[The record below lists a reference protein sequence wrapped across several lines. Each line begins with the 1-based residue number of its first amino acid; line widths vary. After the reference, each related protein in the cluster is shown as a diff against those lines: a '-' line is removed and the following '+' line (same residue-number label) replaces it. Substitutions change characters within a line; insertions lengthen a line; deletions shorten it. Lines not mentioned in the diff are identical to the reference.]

1 MNLIFFSV
9 RRNFKYKIK
18 LDFKSQDS
26 LHRPHSKCVNV
37 ISLCAVKVTVNNRC
51 AVCWSIAPGVVEME
65 VDLVWIS
72 VDLVKMTNN

>member
-51 AVCWSIAPGVVEME
+51 AVCWSTAPGVVEME
-65 VDLVWIS
+65 VVWIS